1 MKLLDSSIE
10 ARGFAPHCMA
20 VAVRTAAACVG
31 MRYRPDFRAVCCIGL
46 LLVEPDEQGG
56 FRFQPQVR
64 SLQNRETPTDLLDWL
79 EDLFP
84 STGAIVSYDMWG
96 SIPWRLRAIADP
108 HRHPRIRAAAWDTDE
123 RWRDLAKADA
133 WYLRPGRAPGL
144 PCICPA
150 GQQVADCNSAL
161 PFALL
166 PSTKRME
173 QELIREAAAGWQA
186 WARIFHIFDQ
196 PGPADDA
203 LKAFTRWQQANP
215 IGDDI

>member
-108 HRHPRIRAAAWDTDE
+108 HRHPCSATNWIRI
-123 RWRDLAKADA
+123 
-133 WYLRPGRAPGL
+133 
-144 PCICPA
+144 
-150 GQQVADCNSAL
+150 
-161 PFALL
+161 
-166 PSTKRME
+166 
-173 QELIREAAAGWQA
+173 
-186 WARIFHIFDQ
+186 ARQ
-196 PGPADDA
+196 SG
-203 LKAFTRWQQANP
+203 
-215 IGDDI
+215 